1 MLRPRLKRDLA
12 ALAFAGLATLVLYL
26 TGALA
31 TISAL
36 LAGAVF
42 FAPTLGLMAIAAG
55 LMSPARAGR
64 VPQLPASND
73 TSDVLAD
80 IDLRPKNGD
89 HT

>member
-1 MLRPRLKRDLA
+1 MLHPRFKRDLV
-12 ALAFAGLATLVLYL
+12 ALLFAGLVSLALYF

-64 VPQLPASND
+64 VPQLPASD
-73 TSDVLAD
+73 SGDVLAD

-89 HT
+89 GT

>member
-64 VPQLPASND
+64 VPQLPASD
-73 TSDVLAD
+73 SGDVLAD

-89 HT
+89 GT